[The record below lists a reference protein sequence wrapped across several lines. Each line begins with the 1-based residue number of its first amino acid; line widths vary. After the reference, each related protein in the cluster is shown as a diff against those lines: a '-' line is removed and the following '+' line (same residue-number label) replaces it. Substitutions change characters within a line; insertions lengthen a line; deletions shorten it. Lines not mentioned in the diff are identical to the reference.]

1 MEFKDRLRYLIEN
14 VKVNNKDVST
24 YRIGKE
30 TPISRVSYANYMSGK
45 QVPTIDKAIIIA
57 QYFDISINWL
67 LLGEGVPKEIC
78 DSELLTHLKEELRI
92 VREENKSLYRE
103 IGRLEEQLKEVKKDA
118 PEESNVKCAIASGSD
133 LQE

>member
-30 TPISRVSYANYMSGK
+30 TPISRVSYENYMSGK

-67 LLGEGVPKEIC
+67 LLGEPKEIC

>member
-1 MEFKDRLRYLIEN
+1 
-14 VKVNNKDVST
+14 
-24 YRIGKE
+24 
-30 TPISRVSYANYMSGK
+30 MSGK

>member
-1 MEFKDRLRYLIEN
+1 MEFKDRLKYLIDN
-14 VKVNNKDVST
+14 VIVNNKEVTT

-30 TPISRVSYANYMSGK
+30 TPISRVSYENYMFGK

-67 LLGEGVPKEIC
+67 LMGEGTPKSTC
-78 DSELLTHLKEELRI
+78 DSDLLIHLKEELKA

-103 IGRLEEQLKEVKKDA
+103 IGKLEEQLKEVKKVVH
-118 PEESNVKCAIASGSD
+118 EESDVKCVIASGSD
-133 LQE
+133 LEK